1 MDRVFVLIECVTL
14 SFVKWNFVFLK
25 YEDFRNIYFDL
36 IRGVIIC
43 LMDNT
48 VRRSEFNP
56 IQSEYDVI
64 DRESI
69 LEIMLQIIVQ

>member
-1 MDRVFVLIECVTL
+1 MLLYT
-14 SFVKWNFVFLK
+14 FVKWNFLFLK
-25 YEDFRNIYFDL
+25 YEDFRRIYFDL

-43 LMDNT
+43 LMDNMI
-48 VRRSEFNP
+48 RRSEFNP

>member
-48 VRRSEFNP
+48 IRRSEFNA

>member
-1 MDRVFVLIECVTL
+1 MLLYT
-14 SFVKWNFVFLK
+14 FVKWNFLFLK
-25 YEDFRNIYFDL
+25 YEDFRRIYFDL
-36 IRGVIIC
+36 IRGIIIC
-43 LMDNT
+43 LMDNMI
-48 VRRSEFNP
+48 RRSEFNP

>member
-1 MDRVFVLIECVTL
+1 MGRVFVLIECVTL
-14 SFVKWNFVFLK
+14 SFLKWNFIFLK

-43 LMDNT
+43 LMDNMI
-48 VRRSEFNP
+48 RRSECNP

-69 LEIMLQIIVQ
+69 LEIMLQIIVH

>member
-1 MDRVFVLIECVTL
+1 MI
-14 SFVKWNFVFLK
+14 
-25 YEDFRNIYFDL
+25 
-36 IRGVIIC
+36 
-43 LMDNT
+43 
-48 VRRSEFNP
+48 RRSEFNP

>member
-1 MDRVFVLIECVTL
+1 MLLYT
-14 SFVKWNFVFLK
+14 FVKWNFLFLK
-25 YEDFRNIYFDL
+25 YEDFRRIYFDL

-43 LMDNT
+43 LMDNMI
-48 VRRSEFNP
+48 RRSEFNL